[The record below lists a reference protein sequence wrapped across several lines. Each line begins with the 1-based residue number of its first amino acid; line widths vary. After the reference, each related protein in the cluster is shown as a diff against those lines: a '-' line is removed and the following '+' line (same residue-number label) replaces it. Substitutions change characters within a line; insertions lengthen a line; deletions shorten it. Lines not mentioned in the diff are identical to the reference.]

1 MPVKELK
8 VMFAGGL
15 KVDAEYKGFTIKT
28 DQPVYEGG
36 EGTAPAPFDLFLA
49 SLGTCAGYYVLAFCQ
64 QRKIPTD
71 NAHLVLRTV
80 REQGAKLISKI
91 TIEIHLP
98 ADFPEKYR
106 GAVVKAADSCAVRLH
121 LDHPPIFETLAI

>member
-1 MPVKELK
+1 MPVREMK
-8 VMFAGGL
+8 VTFAGGV

-71 NAHLVLRTV
+71 NAYLVLRTI
-80 REQGAKLISKI
+80 REEGVKLISKI

-98 ADFPEKYR
+98 AGFPEKYK
-106 GAVVKAADSCAVRLH
+106 GAVVKAADSCAVKLH
-121 LDHPPIFETLAI
+121 IEHAPVFETITV